1 MSLRR
6 SERESRAERRLVT
19 SGIPQRIWHPIYL
32 AHLCMLLA
40 WTLGSGDLTSGVLQ
54 GLLLAY
60 AAHRLKMLRRKL

>member
-1 MSLRR
+1 
-6 SERESRAERRLVT
+6 
-19 SGIPQRIWHPIYL
+19 
-32 AHLCMLLA
+32 MLLA